1 MEPPWLKGSSAQ
13 NPALLK
19 QGLDQFLQQE
29 VEAPT
34 GMWTNVFLSSRS
46 LFVYVKAF
54 FDMYAYSP
62 FLTCMRILSTTSC
75 LRFLLIYFYMI

>member
-46 LFVYVKAF
+46 LFVYVEAF
-54 FDMYAYSP
+54 FDMYAYSQHHVLFEVSTDI
-62 FLTCMRILSTTSC
+62 FLHD
-75 LRFLLIYFYMI
+75 LRTLF